1 MTRRLLAVGMFLGV
15 LLGAAGP
22 VLIKLGTV
30 APDGSPWQQL
40 LKEMNEEWTRI
51 SGGAVTVRVYPGG
64 VLGDETDLVKK
75 MRIGQLHAVAL
86 SGAGMEHLE
95 EAITCL
101 QLPLMFDSYEELDF
115 VRDRVAP
122 MLEERIAKKGYVV
135 LNWSDAGWVM
145 FFSKQPAVTPD
156 DIRKLKLFTS
166 ATDSRTL
173 ELYKT
178 AGFKPVP
185 LAVTD
190 MQTGLQTGMID
201 AFDVPPLLAL
211 LNQWFPSAPNMV
223 DVKWAPLVGATV
235 VSQKTWEKIEV
246 GQRTQM
252 AKVARELGIK
262 YRNRIRQMSDDAVG
276 AMQKRGLT
284 VHKPDD
290 AARAAWRREAE
301 AVWPKLRG
309 SLCPADVF
317 DQVRGLK
324 EQYRAQSQKGG

>member
-1 MTRRLLAVGMFLGV
+1 MMRLLWVGV
-15 LLGAAGP
+15 LGLVLAAARP
-22 VLIKLGTV
+22 VVIKLGTV

-40 LKEMNEEWTRI
+40 LKEMNQEWTRI

-95 EAITCL
+95 EAVTCL

-122 MLEERIAKKGYVV
+122 LLEARMAKKGYVV

-145 FFSKQPAVTPD
+145 FFTKTAAQKPD
-156 DIRKLKLFTS
+156 DIRRMKLFTS

-173 ELYKT
+173 ELYKA

-185 LAVTD
+185 LATTD
-190 MQTGLQTGMID
+190 MQSGLTTGMID

-223 DVKWAPLVGATV
+223 DLKWAPLVGATV
-235 VSQKTWEKIEV
+235 VTTKVWETIPAE
-246 GQRTQM
+246 QRTPM
-252 AKVARELGIK
+252 AAVARELGIK
-262 YRNRIRQMSDDAVG
+262 YRARIRQMSEEAVG
-276 AMQKRGLT
+276 AMQKRGLN
-284 VHKPDD
+284 VVKLDD
-290 AARAAWRREAE
+290 AAKAAWRKEAE
-301 AVWPKLRG
+301 TVWPKLRG
-309 SLCPADVF
+309 TLCPADVF
-317 DQVRGLK
+317 DQVKSLRDTF
-324 EQYRAQSQKGG
+324 RAQAGKGG